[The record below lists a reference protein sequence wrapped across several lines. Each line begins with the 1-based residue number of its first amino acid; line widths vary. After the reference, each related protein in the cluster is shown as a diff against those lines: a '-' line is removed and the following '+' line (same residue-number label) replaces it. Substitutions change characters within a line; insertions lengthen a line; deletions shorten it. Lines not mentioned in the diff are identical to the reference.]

1 MAKHENIERINIED
15 TLKKS
20 YLEYSMSVII
30 GRALP
35 NARDGLKPVHR
46 RILYSMNDLKIT
58 SKSSYKKSARIVGDT
73 IGKYHP
79 HGDKSVY
86 DALVRMSQEFSML
99 HPLVDGQGNFGSID
113 GDNAAAM
120 RYTEARISA
129 LSEYVLKDLDK
140 DTVDFRPTY
149 DDSGIEPEILPCSV
163 PNLLINGS
171 EGIAV
176 GMATKIPPHNLR
188 EICDGV
194 IHKVNN
200 PDTTVDDLLSII
212 TGPDFPTHGV
222 IHGRE
227 GISEAYRTGRG
238 RIKIRAK
245 LHVEELANS
254 RELIIIDEI
263 PYQVNKS
270 NLITKIAE
278 LARAK
283 DKDIFHDITNISDES
298 NRKGIRIV
306 IELKRGAISD
316 IIINNLFKHT
326 SLEVTFGIILLAVDN
341 GEPKIFTLL
350 DLINVFIKHRKTI
363 IIRKTIFE
371 LEKAKSKEHL
381 LQGLEIA
388 IDNIDKVISIVRSSA
403 DKEEACNVLMDSYP
417 LSQKQSSAI
426 LEMRLQRLTG
436 LEKQKILDELKELA
450 KEIKRLNGILKDE
463 NILNKIIISE
473 TQEIKEKFGEDR
485 RTDIEENYDALD
497 MEDLIPN
504 ESMVVSIT
512 HKGYIKRVNSS
523 VYKNQK
529 RGGKGKI
536 ALTLHDDDFI
546 ENFFSAQSHDTLM
559 FITESGQ
566 LHWLKVYRIPEASRN
581 GKGKNIVNLVNI
593 SPNDK
598 IKAII
603 PTSDFDES
611 KALIFFTRKGI
622 IKKTNLKE
630 FSNIRANGIKSI
642 ILKDGDSLVTVKIS
656 DSNTKNI
663 MIFTKNA
670 LCIQFP
676 IDDVRPQGRSTQ
688 GVKGIVFK
696 KDNDMVVDATV
707 VGDHSPEI
715 LTVGVNGVGKR
726 TKTTGYKVQNRGG
739 KGVIAM
745 KLTSKTGSS
754 MIGIVNV
761 DPHNDLMVLTKSGK
775 LIRVDM
781 ETIASSS
788 RNASGVT
795 IIKGDKV
802 SSISICPKIEELV
815 DDIEEDD

>member
-1 MAKHENIERINIED
+1 MNDQNIHEINIEN

-20 YLEYSMSVII
+20 YLDYSMSVII

-46 RILYSMNDLKIT
+46 RILVSMNDLNIT
-58 SKSSYKKSARIVGDT
+58 SKGAYKKSARIIGDT

-86 DALVRMSQEFSML
+86 DALVRMSQDFSMRY
-99 HPLVDGQGNFGSID
+99 PLIDGQGNFGSID

-129 LSEYVLKDLDK
+129 MTEYILKDLDK
-140 DTVDFRPTY
+140 DTVDFRATY
-149 DDSGIEPEILPCSV
+149 DDSGVEPEIMPCAI
-163 PNLLINGS
+163 PNLLLNGS

-176 GMATKIPPHNLR
+176 GMATKIPPHNLN
-188 EICDGV
+188 EICDGIV
-194 IHKVNN
+194 HVVENKGATI
-200 PDTTVDDLLSII
+200 DDILPII
-212 TGPDFPTHGV
+212 SGPDFPTNGV

-227 GISEAYRTGRG
+227 GILEAYKTGRG

-245 LHVEELANS
+245 MHIETLKND

-298 NRKGIRIV
+298 DKSEIRIV
-306 IELKRGAISD
+306 IELKRGAITD
-316 IIINNLFKHT
+316 IIMNNLFKHT
-326 SLEVTFGIILLAVDN
+326 SLEVTFGIILLAVDD
-341 GEPKIFTLL
+341 GEPKVFTLME
-350 DLINVFIKHRKTI
+350 LIKVFIKHRKTI
-363 IIRKTIFE
+363 LIRKTIFE
-371 LEKAKSKEHL
+371 LEKAKSKAHL
-381 LQGLEIA
+381 LEGLQIA
-388 IDNIDKVISIVRSSA
+388 IEDIDTIINIVKASADRSSA
-403 DKEEACNVLMDSYP
+403 SEELMLKYELSDKQAG
-417 LSQKQSSAI
+417 AI
-426 LEMRLQRLTG
+426 LEMRLARLTG
-436 LEKQKILDELKELA
+436 LEKKKILDELKELY
-450 KEIKRLNGILKDE
+450 KEIKKLSSILQDE
-463 NILNKIIISE
+463 KKLNKIIIEE
-473 TQEIKEKFGEDR
+473 TKEIKEKFGNER
-485 RTDIEENYDALD
+485 RTEIEENYDALD

-523 VYKNQK
+523 VYKKQK

-546 ENFFSAQSHDTLM
+546 ENFFSCNSHDTLM
-559 FITESGQ
+559 IVTESGQ

-581 GKGKNIVNLVNI
+581 AIGKNIVNLI
-593 SPNDK
+593 SIGANDK
-598 IKAII
+598 IKSII
-603 PTSDFDES
+603 STDDFSEK
-611 KALIFFTRKGI
+611 KALIFFTKQGI

-630 FSNIRANGIKSI
+630 FSNIRKNGVRSI
-642 ILKDGDSLVTVKIS
+642 NLKDGDTLVTAKIS
-656 DSNTKNI
+656 DENTKTI
-663 MIFTKNA
+663 MIFTKQA
-670 LCIQFP
+670 KCIQFP
-676 IDDVRPQGRSTQ
+676 IDDCREQGRSTQ
-688 GVKGIVFK
+688 GVKGITFK
-696 KDNDMVVDATV
+696 TKDDIVVDATV
-707 VGDHSPEI
+707 VGGDPEI
-715 LTVGVNGVGKR
+715 LTVGINGVGKR
-726 TKTTGYKVQNRGG
+726 TKTTAYKVQNRGG

-745 KLTSKTGSS
+745 KLTAKTGSS

-761 DPHNDLMVLTKSGK
+761 AEENDLMVLTESGK

-781 ETIASSS
+781 ATIARSS
-788 RNASGVT
+788 RNASGVN

-802 SSISICPKIEELV
+802 SSISICPKINDLE
-815 DDIEEDD
+815 DIDEDDE

>member
-1 MAKHENIERINIED
+1 MNEENIHNINIED

-20 YLEYSMSVII
+20 YLDYSMSVII

-46 RILYSMNDLKIT
+46 RILVSMNDLNIT
-58 SKSSYKKSARIVGDT
+58 SKSAYKKSARIIGDT

-86 DALVRMSQEFSML
+86 DALVRMSQDFSMRN
-99 HPLVDGQGNFGSID
+99 PLIDGQGNFGSID

-120 RYTEARISA
+120 RYTEARISPIT
-129 LSEYVLKDLDK
+129 EYILRDLEK

-149 DDSGIEPEILPCSV
+149 DDSGIEPEILPCAV

-176 GMATKIPPHNLR
+176 GMATKIPPHNLN

-194 IHKVNN
+194 VHVIENK
-200 PDTTVDDLLSII
+200 DATIDDLLPII
-212 TGPDFPTHGV
+212 QGPDFPTSGV
-222 IHGRE
+222 IHGKE
-227 GISEAYRTGRG
+227 GILEAYRTGRG

-245 LHVEELANS
+245 MHIEALKND

-298 NRKGIRIV
+298 DKSEIRIV
-306 IELKRGAISD
+306 IELKRGAITD
-316 IIINNLFKHT
+316 IIMNNLFKHT

-341 GEPKIFTLL
+341 GEPKVFTLM
-350 DLINVFIKHRKTI
+350 DLIHVFIKHRKTI
-363 IIRKTIFE
+363 IIRKTIYE
-371 LEKAKSKEHL
+371 LEKAKSKAHL
-381 LQGLEIA
+381 LEGLQIA
-388 IDNIDKVISIVRSSA
+388 IDDIDTIINIVKASA
-403 DKEEACNVLMDSYP
+403 DKASACDELILKYE
-417 LSQKQSSAI
+417 LSDRQASAI
-426 LEMRLQRLTG
+426 LEMRLARLTG
-436 LEKQKILDELKELA
+436 LEKQKILDELKELYA
-450 KEIKRLNGILKDE
+450 EIKKLSSVLKDE
-463 NILNKIIISE
+463 NKLNKIIIKE
-473 TQEIKEKFGEDR
+473 TKEIKEKFGTDR
-485 RTDIEENYDALD
+485 KTDIEENYDALD

-504 ESMVVSIT
+504 DSMVVSIT

-546 ENFFSAQSHDTLM
+546 ENFFSCHAHDTLM
-559 FITESGQ
+559 IVTESGQ

-581 GKGKNIVNLVNI
+581 AIGKNIVNLI
-593 SPNDK
+593 SISEKDK
-598 IKAII
+598 IKSII
-603 PTSDFDES
+603 STNDFSEK

-630 FSNIRANGIKSI
+630 FSNIRKNGVRSI
-642 ILKDGDSLVTVKIS
+642 TLKDGDAIVTAKIS
-656 DSNTKNI
+656 DESTKTI
-663 MIFTKNA
+663 MIFTKQA
-670 LCIQFP
+670 QCIQFYL
-676 IDDVRPQGRSTQ
+676 DDCREQGRSTQ
-688 GVKGIVFK
+688 GVKGIIFK
-696 KDNDMVVDATV
+696 KEDDIVVDATV
-707 VGDHSPEI
+707 VGGDPEI
-715 LTVGVNGVGKR
+715 LTVGINGVGKR
-726 TKTTGYKVQNRGG
+726 TKTTAYKIQKRGG

-745 KLTSKTGSS
+745 KLTKKTGSS

-761 DPHNDLMVLTKSGK
+761 EEKSDLMVLTESGK

-781 ETIASSS
+781 ATIASSS
-788 RNASGVT
+788 RNASGVH

-802 SSISICPKIEELV
+802 SSISVCPKITDLEDIDDDEE
-815 DDIEEDD
+815 

>member
-1 MAKHENIERINIED
+1 MNDQNIHNINIEN

-20 YLEYSMSVII
+20 YLDYSMSVII

-46 RILYSMNDLKIT
+46 RILVSMNDLNIT
-58 SKSSYKKSARIVGDT
+58 SKGAYKKSARIIGDT

-86 DALVRMSQEFSML
+86 DALVRMSQDFSMRY
-99 HPLVDGQGNFGSID
+99 PLIDGQGNFGSID

-129 LSEYVLKDLDK
+129 MTEYILKDLDK
-140 DTVDFRPTY
+140 DTVDFRATY
-149 DDSGIEPEILPCSV
+149 DDSGVEPEIMPCAI
-163 PNLLINGS
+163 PNLLLNGS

-176 GMATKIPPHNLR
+176 GMATKIPPHNLN
-188 EICDGV
+188 EICDGIV
-194 IHKVNN
+194 HVVENKDATIDDILPIIH
-200 PDTTVDDLLSII
+200 
-212 TGPDFPTHGV
+212 GPDFPTNGV

-227 GISEAYRTGRG
+227 GILEAYKTGRG

-245 LHVEELANS
+245 MHIETLKND

-298 NRKGIRIV
+298 DKSEIRIV
-306 IELKRGAISD
+306 IELKRGAITD
-316 IIINNLFKHT
+316 IIMNNLFKHT
-326 SLEVTFGIILLAVDN
+326 SLEVTFGIILLAVDD
-341 GEPKIFTLL
+341 GEPKVFTLME
-350 DLINVFIKHRKTI
+350 LIHVFIKHRKTI
-363 IIRKTIFE
+363 LIRKTIFE
-371 LEKAKSKEHL
+371 LEKAKSKAHL
-381 LQGLEIA
+381 LEGLQIA
-388 IDNIDKVISIVRSSA
+388 IEDIDTIINIVKASA
-403 DKEEACNVLMDSYP
+403 DKSSACDELMLKYE
-417 LSQKQSSAI
+417 LSDKQAGAI
-426 LEMRLQRLTG
+426 LEMRLSRLTG
-436 LEKQKILDELKELA
+436 LEKQKILNELKELYA
-450 KEIKRLNGILKDE
+450 EIKKLSSILQDE
-463 NILNKIIISE
+463 AKLNKIIIEE
-473 TQEIKEKFGEDR
+473 TKEIKEKFGNER
-485 RTDIEENYDALD
+485 RTEIEENYDALD

-523 VYKNQK
+523 VYKKQK

-546 ENFFSAQSHDTLM
+546 ENFFSCHSHDTLM
-559 FITESGQ
+559 FVTEKGQ

-581 GKGKNIVNLVNI
+581 SKGKNIINLI
-593 SPNDK
+593 SISKDDK
-598 IKAII
+598 IKSII
-603 PTSDFDES
+603 PTNDFSEQ
-611 KALIFFTRKGI
+611 KALIFFTRAGI

-630 FSNIRANGIKSI
+630 FSNIRNNGVKSI
-642 ILKDGDSLVTVKIS
+642 ILKEGDALVTAKIS
-656 DSNTKNI
+656 DESTKTI
-663 MIFTKNA
+663 MIFTKQA
-670 LCIQFP
+670 QCIQFP
-676 IDDVRPQGRSTQ
+676 IDDCREQGRSTQ
-688 GVKGIVFK
+688 GVKGISFK
-696 KDNDMVVDATV
+696 KDGDIVVDATV
-707 VGDHSPEI
+707 VSGDSEI
-715 LTVGVNGVGKR
+715 LTVGINGVGKR
-726 TKTTGYKVQNRGG
+726 TKTTAYKVQNRGG

-745 KLTSKTGSS
+745 KLTTKTGSS

-761 DPHNDLMVLTKSGK
+761 AEENDLMVLTESGK

-781 ETIASSS
+781 ATIARSS
-788 RNASGVT
+788 RNASGVN

-802 SSISICPKIEELV
+802 SSISICPKIKDLE
-815 DDIEEDD
+815 DIDEDDEE